1 MKWMLVGII
10 VVSGAAADLFNTVGM
25 RHHGTVREFTPG
37 ALAQFIQD
45 VLRNAYILGAIG
57 PLIVS
62 FFALMSLLS
71 IAPVS
76 FAIPA
81 TASSFLFETI
91 LGKVILKESVHWR
104 RWIGAMLIAL
114 GVSLLVL
121 P

>member
-1 MKWMLVGII
+1 MKWILVGII
-10 VVSGAAADLFNTVGM
+10 VVSGAAADLFNTMGM
-25 RHHGTVREFTPG
+25 RHHGIVKEFTPG
-37 ALAQFIQD
+37 ALARFIRG
-45 VLRNAYILGAIG
+45 VLRNAYVLGGIA
-57 PLIVS
+57 PLVVS

-104 RWIGAMLIAL
+104 RWAGATMIAL
-114 GVSLLVL
+114 GVGLLVL

>member
-1 MKWMLVGII
+1 
-10 VVSGAAADLFNTVGM
+10 
-25 RHHGTVREFTPG
+25 
-37 ALAQFIQD
+37 
-45 VLRNAYILGAIG
+45 
-57 PLIVS
+57 
-62 FFALMSLLS
+62 MSLLS

-91 LGKVILKESVHWR
+91 LGKIILKESVHWR